1 MTDLDARG
9 RVCRLSCWTG
19 PIDPVPLKGGITNAN
34 FMVTDGDRRFFVR
47 IGDDIPIHGVMRFAE
62 LAASRAAEAVGLSPE
77 LIHHE
82 PGALVFRFVDATTL
96 TPEAVRP
103 LAMLERIL
111 PLIRRCHRE
120 MPKHLRG
127 PVLMFWP
134 FHIFRD
140 YAASLRDMGSR
151 MVPDLPRLGRVADQL
166 EAMVGPVELVFG
178 HNDLLAANFLDAGD
192 RLWLVDW
199 DYAGYSSSLFDLANL
214 SSNNDVAP
222 EDERWL
228 LENYFARTVDDGLWR
243 RYHAMKC
250 ASLMRETMWSMIAE
264 HVSKIDFD
272 YVAYTN
278 DYLARLDR
286 ALAELKQI

>member
-1 MTDLDARG
+1 MTGLDARDRAG
-9 RVCRLSCWTG
+9 RLACWSG
-19 PIDPVPLKGGITNAN
+19 PVDPVPLKGGITNAN
-34 FMVTDGDRRFFVR
+34 FMVTDRGERFFVR

-62 LAASRAAEAVGLSPE
+62 LAASRAAEAAGLSPA
-77 LIHHE
+77 LVHHE
-82 PGALVFRFVDATTL
+82 PGALVFRFVDAVTL
-96 TPEAVRP
+96 TPDAVRP
-103 LAMLERIL
+103 RAMLERIL
-111 PLIRRCHRE
+111 PLIQRCHRE

-140 YAASLRDMGSR
+140 YSASLRNFGSR
-151 MVPDLPRLGRVADQL
+151 MVPILPRLGRTADEL
-166 EAMVGPVELVFG
+166 EAIIGPIDLVFG

-192 RLWLVDW
+192 RMWLIDW
-199 DYAGYSSSLFDLANL
+199 DYGGYSSALFDLANL
-214 SSNNDVAP
+214 SSNNDVSP
-222 EDERWL
+222 ENEQWL
-228 LENYFARTVDDGLWR
+228 LEAYFARKIDGGLWR

-272 YVAYTN
+272 YVAYTD

-286 ALAELKQI
+286 ALAELKQV

>member
-1 MTDLDARG
+1 MTGLDARD
-9 RVCRLSCWTG
+9 RVARLSCWSG
-19 PIDPVPLKGGITNAN
+19 PVDPVPLKGGITNAN
-34 FMVTDGDRRFFVR
+34 FMVADRDRRYFVR

-77 LIHHE
+77 LLHHE
-82 PGALVFRFVDATTL
+82 PGALVFRFIDAVTL

-103 LAMLERIL
+103 RAMLERIL
-111 PLIRRCHRE
+111 PLIQRCHRD

-151 MVPDLPRLGRVADQL
+151 MIPALPRLGQTADEL
-166 EAMVGPVELVFG
+166 EAMVGPVDLVFG

-192 RLWLVDW
+192 RLWLIDW
-199 DYAGYSSSLFDLANL
+199 DYGGYSSSLFDLANL
-214 SSNNDVAP
+214 SSNNDVSAD
-222 EDERWL
+222 DERWL
-228 LENYFARTVDDGLWR
+228 LETYFSRKLDGGLWR

-250 ASLMRETMWSMIAE
+250 TSLMRETMWSMIAE

-272 YVAYTN
+272 YRAYTD

>member
-1 MTDLDARG
+1 MTALDART
-9 RVCRLSCWTG
+9 RASRLTCWSG
-19 PIDPVPLKGGITNAN
+19 PVEPVPLKGGITNAN
-34 FMVTDGDRRFFVR
+34 FVVADRGERFFVR

-62 LAASRAAEAVGLSPE
+62 LAASRAAEAAGISPGI
-77 LIHHE
+77 IHHE
-82 PGALVFRFVDATTL
+82 PGALVFRFIDATTL

-103 LAMLERIL
+103 RAMLERIL
-111 PLIRRCHRE
+111 PLIRRCHRD

-140 YAASLRDMGSR
+140 YAASLRERGSR
-151 MVPDLPRLGRVADQL
+151 MVPKLPELDRIATELQ
-166 EAMVGPVELVFG
+166 AMIGPIDLVFG
-178 HNDLLAANFLDAGD
+178 HNDLLAANFLDASD
-192 RLWLVDW
+192 RLWLIDW

-214 SSNNDVAP
+214 SSNNDVTP

-228 LENYFARTVDDGLWR
+228 LEAYFERKLDGGLWR

-272 YVAYTN
+272 YVAYTD
-278 DYLARLDR
+278 DYMARLER
-286 ALAELKQI
+286 ALGELKRL

>member
-1 MTDLDARG
+1 MTALDARD
-9 RVCRLSCWTG
+9 RAARLSCWSG
-19 PIDPVPLKGGITNAN
+19 RVDPVPLKGGITNAN
-34 FMVTDGDRRFFVR
+34 FMVQDRGERFFVR
-47 IGDDIPIHGVMRFAE
+47 VGDDIPIHGVMRFAE
-62 LAASRAAEAVGLSPE
+62 LAASRAAEAVGLSPP
-77 LIHHE
+77 LVHHE
-82 PGALVFRFVDATTL
+82 PGAIVFRFVEAATL

-103 LAMLERIL
+103 RAMLERIL

-151 MVPDLPRLGRVADQL
+151 MTPALPRLARTAEEL
-166 EAMVGPVELVFG
+166 ERMIGPVELVFG
-178 HNDLLAANFLDAGD
+178 HNDLLAANFLDAGE

-199 DYAGYSSSLFDLANL
+199 DYGGYGSGLFDLANL

-228 LENYFARTVDDGLWR
+228 LESYFERALDGPLWR

-272 YVAYTN
+272 YVAYTD
-278 DYLARLDR
+278 DYMARLER